1 MIHVDSVGQAFQ
13 HCPTRRALAPRW
25 RLLET
30 PNDLPPSVV
39 YDPQAIPA
47 LPYAGCRVAQLK
59 GVMVTY
65 DNILSPA
72 ALIDHMAAEDA
83 RKRRVR
89 P

>member
-13 HCPTRRALAPRW
+13 HCPTRRALAPRR

-30 PNDLPPSVV
+30 SNDGLPNVV
-39 YDPQAIPA
+39 YDPHAILA
-47 LPYAGCRVAQLK
+47 RARAGCRVAHLK

-72 ALIDHMAAEDA
+72 APIDHIAAEDA
-83 RKRRVR
+83 RKRRVK

>member
-1 MIHVDSVGQAFQ
+1 MIYVDSVGQASQ
-13 HCPTRRALAPRW
+13 NCPTRRTLAPRW
-25 RLLET
+25 RLPET
-30 PNDLPPSVV
+30 PSDLPQNVV
-39 YDPQAIPA
+39 YDPQAILA

-72 ALIDHMAAEDA
+72 APIDHIAAEDA